1 MVIIEKRLFYLT
13 EISFVYGGMYKMR
26 VFFAI
31 EFDDEIK
38 KYIKEIQDI
47 IRENSLRGNFSR
59 EDNFHLTLKF
69 IGEAD
74 GEILSRLKSSLDMAI
89 QRIDSFSLN
98 LKGLGT
104 FTKESRRIVWIG
116 IKNEDRGLGKL
127 YASLEDSLYKNG
139 FARDIKGY
147 SPHITLSRE
156 TLFKAGFEKE
166 LCKITV
172 IPKEINI
179 SRVSLMESTRI
190 NGKLTYKAIYV
201 KDIQAF
207 Q

>member
-1 MVIIEKRLFYLT
+1 
-13 EISFVYGGMYKMR
+13 MR

-38 KYIKEIQDI
+38 KYIKEIQGF
-47 IRENSLRGNFSR
+47 IRENSLRGNFSL

-69 IGEAD
+69 IGEVD
-74 GEILSRLKSSLDMAI
+74 GEMLSRLKNSMDMAV
-89 QRIDSFSLN
+89 QGMAPFSLN
-98 LKGLGT
+98 FKGLGT
-104 FTKESRRIVWIG
+104 FTKESRKIVWIG
-116 IKNEDRGLGKL
+116 IKNEDNGLSKL

-166 LCKITV
+166 LGKIKV
-172 IPKEINI
+172 DPKEIKV
-179 SRVSLMESTRI
+179 SEVSLMESTRI
-190 NGKLTYKAIYV
+190 NGKLTYKEIYT
-201 KDIQAF
+201 KDI
-207 Q
+207 